1 MVHGSPADLG
11 ADGILVYENEANDLG
26 LKVGDTL
33 PVQFTGSEA
42 LALRVAGIY
51 RQEDFVGGFPVPFI
65 VSRGLYET
73 QFGPQQ
79 QAQVVYVRSK
89 SPDDVRATGA
99 ELRKALHHDFPN
111 VDIFTRSAYRDDQER
126 AIDRF
131 LAVTV
136 ALLLLAEIIAVLG
149 IVNTLALSVYERT
162 REIGLL
168 RAVGMSRVQ
177 VRQMIRLES
186 VIVAVLGGV
195 VGVGI
200 GLFWGWAFTYALKS
214 QGVTQFRIPGLQLVL
229 FLLVAAL
236 AGVLAAWFPARRA
249 AGLDVLEAIAV
260 E

>member
-1 MVHGSPADLG
+1 
-11 ADGILVYENEANDLG
+11 
-26 LKVGDTL
+26 
-33 PVQFTGSEA
+33 VQFTSSQV
-42 LALRVAGIY
+42 LDLRVAGIY
-51 RQEDFVGGFPVPFI
+51 DQEDFVGGFPVPFI
-65 VSRGLYET
+65 VSRPLYET

-89 SPDDVRATGA
+89 SPAQAKATGVQ
-99 ELRKALHHDFPN
+99 LRKALHHDFPN
-111 VDIFTRSAYRDDQER
+111 VDIFTRAQYRDDQES

-136 ALLLLAEIIAVLG
+136 ALLLLSEIIAVLG
-149 IVNTLALSVYERT
+149 IVNTLALSVHERT
-162 REIGLL
+162 RELGLL

-177 VRQMIRLES
+177 VRQMIRIES
-186 VIVAVLGGV
+186 VIVAVLGGL

-214 QGVTQFRIPGLQLVL
+214 QGVTQFRIPGLQLVI
-229 FLLVAAL
+229 FLVVAAL

-249 AGLDVLEAIAV
+249 SGLDVLEAIAV

>member
-1 MVHGSPADLG
+1 AAEPRGLENTVNLRMVHGSPADLG

-89 SPDDVRATGA
+89 SPDDARATGA
-99 ELRKALHHDFPN
+99 ELRQALHHDFPN

-149 IVNTLALSVYERT
+149 IVNTLALS
-162 REIGLL
+162 
-168 RAVGMSRVQ
+168 
-177 VRQMIRLES
+177 
-186 VIVAVLGGV
+186 
-195 VGVGI
+195 
-200 GLFWGWAFTYALKS
+200 
-214 QGVTQFRIPGLQLVL
+214 
-229 FLLVAAL
+229 
-236 AGVLAAWFPARRA
+236 
-249 AGLDVLEAIAV
+249 
-260 E
+260 